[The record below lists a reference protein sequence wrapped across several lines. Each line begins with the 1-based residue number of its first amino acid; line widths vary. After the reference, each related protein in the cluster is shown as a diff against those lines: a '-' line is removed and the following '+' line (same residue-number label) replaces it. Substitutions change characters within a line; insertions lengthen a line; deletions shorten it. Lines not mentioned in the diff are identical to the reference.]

1 MVHQLSEAI
10 MNETGQISGS
20 PPGISVIVCC
30 YNSAAR
36 LHGTL
41 ERLAGQ
47 KVPEQLNWEVILL
60 DNASTDDTAAFA
72 VATWKQLNGPDVLR
86 ILSESK
92 PGQMYARIT
101 GTRAAR
107 YDLLIFC
114 DDDNF
119 LGPDYIFYA
128 DQTMRMNRDIG
139 AAGGQ
144 NTPTTDA
151 AEYPEW
157 FETYQ
162 DKYALGIPSSQS
174 ADVTHRGFVL
184 GAGMVTRKNLFLE
197 MYADK
202 YPSLLRGRKGE
213 NLSTGDDFE
222 YCKRLLLR
230 GYKLFY
236 NQNLHLTHFIPK
248 ERLTVPYR
256 EQLMKGIHDASPVLV
271 EYDLATRVYNRFKNK
286 NRLRL
291 LLLTPFR
298 IWLSRAGLME
308 RVVIDEELT
317 LYYLSPFSSKK
328 NHTRAKIKDFM
339 FRK

>member
-1 MVHQLSEAI
+1 
-10 MNETGQISGS
+10 MNEMDQIPG
-20 PPGISVIVCC
+20 PGISVIVCC

-36 LHGTL
+36 LPGTL
-41 ERLAGQ
+41 EHLARQ
-47 KVPEQLNWEVILL
+47 KVPEDLNWEVILV

-72 VATWKQLNGPDVLR
+72 LTTWEELRAPDVLR
-86 ILSESK
+86 ILPESK

-101 GTRAAR
+101 GARAAR

-119 LGPDYIFYA
+119 LGPDYVFYA
-128 DQTMRMNRDIG
+128 EQSMRMNRDIG

-144 NTPTTDA
+144 NTPVTDA
-151 AEYPEW
+151 PEYPDW
-157 FETYQ
+157 FETYK
-162 DKYALGIPSSQS
+162 DKYALGIPASES

-184 GAGMVTRKNLFLE
+184 GAGMVTRKTLFLE

-230 GYKLFY
+230 GHKLYY
-236 NQNLHLTHFIPK
+236 NQNLHLKHFIPK

-256 EQLMKGIHDASPVLV
+256 ERLMRGIHDASPVLV
-271 EYDLATRVYNRFKNK
+271 EYDLAIRVYNRFKNK

-298 IWLSRAGLME
+298 IWFSRTGMMK
-308 RVVIDEELT
+308 RVLIDEELT
-317 LYYLSPFSSKK
+317 LYYLSPFSSKR
-328 NHTRAKIKDFM
+328 NYTRAKIKDFM
-339 FRK
+339 FER